1 MKDIKTYIYKEPKLN
16 SPYLIAAWPGM
27 GGVAIIAVRHL
38 VESLGAEQFGGIE
51 PHEFFDPNV
60 APVQNNIIQEP
71 EFPQNRFYFWKNREG
86 NDLIIFIGEAQPSM
100 KGYKLAH
107 LILDVAQEYKVEKI
121 YTFAA
126 APNHI
131 YHTKKPKVLAVATN
145 PKLIPELRRY
155 NITLMP
161 DGSIS
166 GMNGLLL
173 GVARERNIDGIC
185 LLSEIPVYT
194 TQIPNPRS
202 SKAVLTILSEMLGV
216 EIEVTE
222 LDNWGE
228 RIDQQMEENIN
239 QLVKLSGGG
248 AKKLV
253 DYFERLKQ
261 QASTE
266 GTEAQGLPEFKT
278 EELLN
283 EIEQFLKGK
292 REKGD
297 N

>member
-1 MKDIKTYIYKEPKLN
+1 MEDIEIYKEPELN
-16 SPYLIAAWPGM
+16 SPYLVAAWPGM
-27 GGVAIIAVRHL
+27 GGVAITAARHL
-38 VESLGAEQFGGIE
+38 VASLGAEQFGGIK
-51 PHEFFDPNV
+51 PYEFFDPNV
-60 APVQNNIIQEP
+60 APVRNNIIEEP
-71 EFPQNRFYFWKNREG
+71 EFPQNRFFFWKNKEG
-86 NDLIIFIGEAQPSM
+86 DDLIIFIGEAQPSM

-107 LILDVAQEYKVEKI
+107 LILDVAQKYKVKRVH
-121 YTFAA
+121 TFAA

-145 PKLIPELRRY
+145 PKLIPGLKRY
-155 NITLMP
+155 NVALMP
-161 DGSIS
+161 AGSIS

-173 GVARERNIDGIC
+173 GVAKERNIDGIC
-185 LLSEIPVYT
+185 LLGEIPIYT

-202 SKAVLTILSEMLGV
+202 SQAVLMILSEMLGI
-216 EIEVTE
+216 EIEMAE

-228 RIDQQMEENIN
+228 RIDQQIEENIN
-239 QLVKLSGGG
+239 QLTKLPRGE
-248 AKKLV
+248 AKKIV

-266 GTEAQGLPEFKT
+266 GMETQGLPEFKT